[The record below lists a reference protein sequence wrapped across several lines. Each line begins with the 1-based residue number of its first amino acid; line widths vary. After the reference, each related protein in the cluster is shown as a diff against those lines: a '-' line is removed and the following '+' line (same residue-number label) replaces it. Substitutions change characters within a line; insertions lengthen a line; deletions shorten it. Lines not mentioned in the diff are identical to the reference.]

1 MNRLTY
7 FQLSCYPFKRKLP
20 VLYFLLPS
28 LMGHI
33 CLSNKPETNRRMII
47 TLQQM
52 LQDRK
57 NFWGWLYRAKSYT
70 CSDWSTYIWSI
81 YVLRNRSLTLFHH
94 CIMGSH
100 FYNSL
105 TYTHLIYHASTR
117 LCEVIC
123 SFFIEVHLN
132 TELFLAAKV
141 FLIGTTK
148 VHICGLT
155 GNKCKIQ
162 PLQDNYWKLISR
174 GHFKVDLMQIHS
186 GIESCFF
193 KKCTGFTLRF
203 SNCLH
208 AFMNNGN
215 KSEYKCSRK
224 I

>member
-1 MNRLTY
+1 M
-7 FQLSCYPFKRKLP
+7 
-20 VLYFLLPS
+20 
-28 LMGHI
+28 
-33 CLSNKPETNRRMII
+33 
-47 TLQQM
+47 LQQDS
-52 LQDRK
+52 LLCK
-57 NFWGWLYRAKSYT
+57 V
-70 CSDWSTYIWSI
+70 I
-81 YVLRNRSLTLFHH
+81 Y
-94 CIMGSH
+94 
-100 FYNSL
+100 
-105 TYTHLIYHASTR
+105 
-117 LCEVIC
+117 

-155 GNKCKIQ
+155 VNKCKIQ

-193 KKCTGFTLRF
+193 KKCIGFTLRF
-203 SNCLH
+203 PNCLH

-215 KSEYKCSRK
+215 KCEYKCSRK